1 MALDPLVLAQ
11 PVEQPVLVAQP
22 VLEEPVSDLQKAY
35 QARRLQAT
43 ERERWAILDRVSH
56 QAYQVLARCLELEE
70 RLAQR
75 VASQEPAAPVFLPA
89 PPPVGAP
96 QSAPDP
102 EAPAEALPEAL
113 LETALGRDRV
123 SGGLAHPV

>member
-22 VLEEPVSDLQKAY
+22 VLEEPASDLQKAY

-75 VASQEPAAPVFLPA
+75 VASQEPAALVSPPA
-89 PPPVGAP
+89 PPPVALIARAP
-96 QSAPDP
+96 GSSTP
-102 EAPAEALPEAL
+102 
-113 LETALGRDRV
+113 ALGLIEDARRR
-123 SGGLAHPV
+123 ARPRCPRRARC